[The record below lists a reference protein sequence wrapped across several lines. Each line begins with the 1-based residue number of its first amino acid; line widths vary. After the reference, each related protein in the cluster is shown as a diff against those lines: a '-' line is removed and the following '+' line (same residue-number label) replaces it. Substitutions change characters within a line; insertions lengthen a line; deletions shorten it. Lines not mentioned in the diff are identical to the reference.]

1 VIHVRRADGK
11 DWDGL
16 LHVNPRLKERALF
29 SVFNPTN
36 QPLEREILV
45 PLYYAGLK
53 ESASV
58 SINGAAAATRV
69 KLDAAGRTKI
79 RLTLPPN
86 SHTWIVFG
94 E

>member
-1 VIHVRRADGK
+1 RADGK

-36 QPLEREILV
+36 QAIERDILV

-53 ESASV
+53 DSAEF
-58 SINGAAAATRV
+58 SINGASDTTRA
-69 KLDAAGRTKI
+69 KLDAASRAKI

-86 SHTWIVFG
+86 SHTWVVFQ